1 MRITLN
7 LATRPYVELRPIY
20 QRLRIL
26 MLVLVVLGIG
36 MVLLLKVE
44 QRRAAASLA
53 RVDQVNQNIARLRAQ
68 QASYQA
74 LMQQPQNAAVLTQ
87 SEFLN
92 QLFARKAFSWTATM
106 TDLERTL
113 PGGVQVVSIDPV
125 VAVDGHVTVRLRVTG
140 PRDRAVLVV
149 ANLEHSRH
157 FLAPRLASES
167 LANATGSGTAA
178 TLPVSAANDVSF
190 DILADYKPLPHLHE
204 GEAKGETDGAEATDT
219 AAPPKRERKQATPL
233 PADAPVLTRAPSNSS
248 AAANAIRGPR

>member
-20 QRLRIL
+20 QRLRIA
-26 MLVLVVLGIG
+26 MLVLIVLGIG
-36 MVLLLKVE
+36 MVLLLRVE

-53 RVDQVNQNIARLRAQ
+53 RVNQVHQNIARLEAQ

-92 QLFARKAFSWTATM
+92 QMFARKAFSWTATM
-106 TDLERTL
+106 TELERTL

-140 PRDRAVLVV
+140 PRERAVLVV

-178 TLPVSAANDVSF
+178 TLPVGAATDVSF
-190 DILADYKPLPHLHE
+190 DILADYKPLPHLN
-204 GEAKGETDGAEATDT
+204 D
-219 AAPPKRERKQATPL
+219 AAASPDSAADAAGTTGRPARKQAQPL
-233 PADAPVLTRAPSNSS
+233 PADAPVLTRAPRNS
-248 AAANAIRGPR
+248 AAAANVVRGPR